1 MEEYDTNL
9 LGSFFAFQ
17 VFAKRNGKLL
27 PNGEYQVDV
36 DWQTGLMDGAQVEFM
51 VGLAINRIMCDEV
64 RYKKTYFAA
73 LILMTAAIF
82 TPLFTT
88 SDAML
93 LAGQVVSGIP

>member
-1 MEEYDTNL
+1 MEGYDTNL
-9 LGSFFAFQ
+9 LGSFFAFP
-17 VFAKRNGKLL
+17 VFAKRNSKLL
-27 PNGEYQVDV
+27 PNGEYQVNV
-36 DWQTGLMDGAQVEFM
+36 GWQTGLMDGAQVEFM

-64 RYKKTYFAA
+64 RYKKTYYMA

-82 TPLFTT
+82 TPLFAT